1 MDGFIPGKII
11 SMEVSRLTTEWIN
24 MRYKANAKI
33 NLSLD
38 VTGVRENGYHDVR
51 MIMQS
56 VNLCDYLDFEVNNS
70 GKIELLCSNP
80 EIECD
85 KSNLI
90 YKAADKLINKAV
102 TEKRLD
108 KNTGVTIS
116 LEKNI
121 PIAAGLAGGSTD
133 AAATLVGLN
142 EILGLGYSVSD
153 LKDLGVTLG
162 ADIPFCIVGGTYL
175 SEGIGEVLTR
185 IKDAPDCFVVLVKPD
200 INVSTKFVYDNLV
213 LNEETIH
220 PDVDAMLNS
229 IESGSIAR
237 VADCLDNLLA
247 TVTEKEYPV
256 IVEIKSILKENG
268 AINAIMSGSGPTVF
282 GLFDDEEKAKEAL
295 SILGSKVEFK
305 QGFVTTFAKYGIKGI
320 K

>member
-1 MDGFIPGKII
+1 
-11 SMEVSRLTTEWIN
+11 

-56 VNLCDYLDFEVNNS
+56 IELCDYLDIEVNNS
-70 GKIELLCSNP
+70 GRIELTCSNP

-102 TEKRLD
+102 DEEIID

-116 LEKNI
+116 LQKNI

-142 EILGLGYSVSD
+142 EELGLGYSSSE
-153 LKDLGVTLG
+153 LRGLGVTLG
-162 ADIPFCIVGGTYL
+162 ADIPFCIEGGTYL
-175 SEGIGEVLTR
+175 SEGIGEVLSKL
-185 IKDAPDCFVVLVKPD
+185 KDAPDCFIVLVKPD
-200 INVSTKFVYDNLV
+200 INVSTKFVYDNLI
-213 LNEETIH
+213 LNEETVH
-220 PDVDAMLNS
+220 PDVDAMLNA
-229 IESGSIAR
+229 IETGSIKR

-247 TVTEKEYPV
+247 TVTEKEYPI
-256 IVEIKSILKENG
+256 IVDIKNILKENG
-268 AINAIMSGSGPTVF
+268 ALNAIMSGSGPTVF

>member
-1 MDGFIPGKII
+1 
-11 SMEVSRLTTEWIN
+11 

-56 VNLCDYLDFEVNNS
+56 IELCDYLDIEVNNS
-70 GKIELLCSNP
+70 GRIELTCSNP
-80 EIECD
+80 KIECD

-102 TEKRLD
+102 DEEIID

-116 LEKNI
+116 LQKNI

-142 EILGLGYSVSD
+142 EELGLGYSSSE
-153 LKDLGVTLG
+153 LRGLGVTLG
-162 ADIPFCIVGGTYL
+162 ADIPFCIEGGTYL
-175 SEGIGEVLTR
+175 SEGIGEVLSKL
-185 IKDAPDCFVVLVKPD
+185 KDAPDCFIVLVKPD
-200 INVSTKFVYDNLV
+200 INVSTKFVYDNLI
-213 LNEETIH
+213 LNEETVH
-220 PDVDAMLNS
+220 PDVDAMLNA
-229 IESGSIAR
+229 IETGSIKR

-247 TVTEKEYPV
+247 TVTEKEYPI
-256 IVEIKSILKENG
+256 IVDIKNILKENG
-268 AINAIMSGSGPTVF
+268 ALNAIMSGSGPTVF
-282 GLFDDEEKAKEAL
+282 GLFDDEEKAKEA
-295 SILGSKVEFK
+295 
-305 QGFVTTFAKYGIKGI
+305 
-320 K
+320 

>member
-1 MDGFIPGKII
+1 
-11 SMEVSRLTTEWIN
+11 

-56 VNLCDYLDFEVNNS
+56 IELCDYLDIEVNNS
-70 GKIELLCSNP
+70 GRIELTCSNP

-102 TEKRLD
+102 DEEIID

-116 LEKNI
+116 LQKNI

-142 EILGLGYSVSD
+142 EELGLGYSSSE
-153 LKDLGVTLG
+153 LRGLGVTLG
-162 ADIPFCIVGGTYL
+162 ADIPFCIEGGTYL
-175 SEGIGEVLTR
+175 SEGIGEVLSKL
-185 IKDAPDCFVVLVKPD
+185 KDAPDCFIVLVKPD
-200 INVSTKFVYDNLV
+200 INVSTKFVYDNLI
-213 LNEETIH
+213 LNEETVH
-220 PDVDAMLNS
+220 PDVDAMLDA
-229 IESGSIAR
+229 IETGSIKR

-247 TVTEKEYPV
+247 TVTEKEYPI
-256 IVEIKSILKENG
+256 IVDIKNILKENG
-268 AINAIMSGSGPTVF
+268 ALNAIMSGSGPTVF
-282 GLFDDEEKAKEAL
+282 GLFDNEKKAKEAL
-295 SILGSKVEFK
+295 SILESKVEFK

-320 K
+320 E

>member
-1 MDGFIPGKII
+1 
-11 SMEVSRLTTEWIN
+11 

-56 VNLCDYLDFEVNNS
+56 IELCDYLDIEVNNS
-70 GKIELLCSNP
+70 GRIELTCSNP

-102 TEKRLD
+102 DEEIID

-116 LEKNI
+116 LQKNI

-142 EILGLGYSVSD
+142 EELGLGYSSSE
-153 LKDLGVTLG
+153 LRGLGVTLG
-162 ADIPFCIVGGTYL
+162 ADIPFCIEGGTYL
-175 SEGIGEVLTR
+175 SEGIGEVLSKL
-185 IKDAPDCFVVLVKPD
+185 KDAPDCFIVLVKPD
-200 INVSTKFVYDNLV
+200 INVSTKFVYDNLI
-213 LNEETIH
+213 LNEETVH
-220 PDVDAMLNS
+220 PDVDAMLDA
-229 IESGSIAR
+229 IETGSIKR
-237 VADCLDNLLA
+237 VADCLDNLLT
-247 TVTEKEYPV
+247 TVTEKEYPI
-256 IVEIKSILKENG
+256 IVDIKNILKENG
-268 AINAIMSGSGPTVF
+268 ALNAIMSGSGPTVF

-295 SILGSKVEFK
+295 SILESKVEFK

-320 K
+320 E